1 VTDKTR
7 IVIIDDHPMFREG
20 LKAIIARDHRYRVVG
35 EADRARTGLA
45 RARELRPQV
54 VIVDISLPDQSGI
67 ELTRDLRRHLP
78 ESRVLIVSMHA
89 RIDYIVDAFQAGA
102 LGYVVKDA
110 ASDRL
115 LKGLETVSR
124 GGYYLDRSVSHEVV
138 EKLMKSPAPPPSA
151 TGGYDALT
159 PREQEVMRLLAE
171 GFRVR
176 EIAARLFISPKTVEN
191 HRANLMRKLDI
202 HSTIDLVRY
211 AARLGLIDLDLWKE

>member
-1 VTDKTR
+1 MTDKTR

-138 EKLMKSPAPPPSA
+138 EKLMKSTGPPPSA